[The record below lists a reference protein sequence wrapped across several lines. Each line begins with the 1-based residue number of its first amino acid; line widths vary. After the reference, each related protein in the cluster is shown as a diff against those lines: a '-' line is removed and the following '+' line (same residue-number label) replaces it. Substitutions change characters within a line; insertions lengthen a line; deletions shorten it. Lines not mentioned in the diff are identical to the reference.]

1 MESNL
6 SFVSIAA
13 LFTAMFIGASLP
25 TLSGL
30 TVLARSATSGFS
42 HGALTALGIVAGDII
57 FILIAIYGLSFLAET
72 LGELFVIVKYV
83 GGAYLI
89 WLGATLLRSKQQSN
103 SSTADVDNV
112 VESSLL
118 ASFLTGLF
126 ITLVDLKAILFYLG
140 FLPAFIDMSTVS
152 IADTTTILVVAAIA
166 VGGPKLGYAF
176 AADRASLLFKSDKTK
191 KAINITAG
199 SVMMAIGVF
208 LLVSASTFIH
218 L

>member
-13 LFTAMFIGASLP
+13 LFTAMLIGASLP
-25 TLSGL
+25 TLSSL

-57 FILIAIYGLSFLAET
+57 FILIAIYGLSFLADT

-89 WLGATLLRSKQQSN
+89 WLGVTLLRSKQQSTSN
-103 SSTADVDNV
+103 AENV
-112 VESSLL
+112 EGVIESSLL

-152 IADTTTILVVAAIA
+152 ILDTAIILAVASIA
-166 VGGPKLGYAF
+166 VGGPKLAYAF
-176 AADRASLLFKSDKTK
+176 AADRASLLLKSGRAKR
-191 KAINITAG
+191 AINVTAG
-199 SVMMAIGVF
+199 SVMIAVGVF
-208 LLVSASTFIH
+208 LIIKA
-218 L
+218 

>member
-13 LFTAMFIGASLP
+13 LFTAMLIGASMP
-25 TLSGL
+25 TLSSL
-30 TVLARSATSGFS
+30 TVIARSATSGFS

-57 FILIAIYGLSFLAET
+57 FILIAIYGLSFLADT
-72 LGELFVIVKYV
+72 LGDLFVIVKYV

-89 WLGATLLRSKQQSN
+89 WLGITLLRSKPQSTSN
-103 SSTADVDNV
+103 AADVDAGI
-112 VESSLL
+112 ESSLT

-152 IADTTTILVVAAIA
+152 ILDTSIILAVAATA
-166 VGGPKLGYAF
+166 VSGPKLAYAF
-176 AADRASLLFKSDKTK
+176 MADRASLLFKSAKTK

-199 SVMMAIGVF
+199 SIMIAVGVF
-208 LLVSASTFIH
+208 LLIST